1 METLHA
7 IPRLRDTVRN
17 WREQGES
24 VALVPTMGNL
34 HNGHLVLVG
43 EAQKLATKVVVSIF
57 INPMQFNDKSDF
69 ADYPRTL
76 EDDRQKLDV
85 NGVDVLFVPEQA
97 ALYPMAVPM
106 AHLGLDSATRVEVP
120 GLSDILCGEFRPGHF
135 TGVTTIVAKLLN
147 IIQPDIALFGEKDF
161 QQLLL
166 IMRMVHDLHLPVK
179 IVGVPTVREAD
190 GLAMSSRN
198 TYLSADERVR
208 ANKLY
213 QILCHANEQIT
224 RNSHGTCD
232 FRAIEHKSMALLD
245 NEGLRPEY
253 FSVRR
258 ASDLALAGPEDQDL
272 VILAAV
278 WLGKTRLIDNV
289 RIG

>member
-7 IPRLRDTVRN
+7 IPRLRNTVRN

-97 ALYPMAVPM
+97 VLYPMV
-106 AHLGLDSATRVEVP
+106 HLGLDGTTRVEVP

-213 QILCHANEQIT
+213 QILCHANEQVT

-232 FRAIEHKSMALLD
+232 FRAIEHESMALLD

-278 WLGKTRLIDNV
+278 WMGKTRLIDNV

>member
-97 ALYPMAVPM
+97 ALYPMA
-106 AHLGLDSATRVEVP
+106 HLGLDSTTRVEVP
-120 GLSDILCGEFRPGHF
+120 DLSDILCGEFRPGHF

-166 IMRMVHDLHLPVK
+166 IMRMVHDLHLPMK

-198 TYLSADERVR
+198 TYLSAAERVR

-213 QILCHANEQIT
+213 QMLCHANEQVT
-224 RNSHGTCD
+224 QDSHGTCD
-232 FRAIEHKSMALLD
+232 FRTIEHESMVLLED
-245 NEGLRPEY
+245 EGLRPEY

>member
-17 WREQGES
+17 WRKQGES

-43 EAQKLATKVVVSIF
+43 EAQKLTTKVVVSIF

-69 ADYPRTL
+69 SDYPRTL

-97 ALYPMAVPM
+97 ALYPMA
-106 AHLGLDSATRVEVP
+106 HLGLDGTTRVEVP

-179 IVGVPTVREAD
+179 IVGVPTVREVD

-213 QILCHANEQIT
+213 QMLCHANEQVT
-224 RNSHGTCD
+224 RDSHGTCD
-232 FRAIEHKSMALLD
+232 FRAIEHESMALLED
-245 NEGLRPEY
+245 EGLRPEY